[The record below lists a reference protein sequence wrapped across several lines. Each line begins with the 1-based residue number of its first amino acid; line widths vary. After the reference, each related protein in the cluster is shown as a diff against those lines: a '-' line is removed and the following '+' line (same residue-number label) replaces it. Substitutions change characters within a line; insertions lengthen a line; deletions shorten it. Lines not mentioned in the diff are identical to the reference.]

1 MKWIKTILRR
11 ARKSQKTFPTYD
23 HETIMKP
30 ISREKLARKVANK
43 LGINS
48 LTVLKESFMK
58 CDLEG
63 TWFGVF
69 GLSQIFDA
77 NVISKTFIFTP
88 LKKKLNIRT
97 ISAIIMTPRL

>member
-77 NVISKTFIFTP
+77 KTFIFTP